1 MVDVNQQNKKNRGST
16 FSSAV
21 RTFAIYR
28 KICFYNNSKREK
40 EKKEI
45 GNLGLPD
52 SVRQVLKDSSTY
64 HFFDLMTLSVQ

>member
-28 KICFYNNSKREK
+28 KKVEYLLR
-40 EKKEI
+40 KKNVGAYLIEFI
-45 GNLGLPD
+45 
-52 SVRQVLKDSSTY
+52 K
-64 HFFDLMTLSVQ
+64 F